1 MNNYEDDFLTLSL
14 SINTLPNLGAS
25 PLSLPLPPPPP
36 LSNVNNEGARIR
48 VGLTNGRMRR
58 TSTSTQ
64 STVEEKNETIT
75 PPYPWATSRHAI
87 IHTLDYLVSKEIT
100 SISGDVQCKK
110 CQQQYKIQY
119 DLQEKFNEIAKF
131 IFKNKKN
138 MHDRAPPIW
147 MDPKLPNCKY
157 CKQRNCVKPIISNH
171 AITNRKL
178 LDLKSQIEIKTSSS
192 IFGQMLPKGVPI
204 PPSAPSCR
212 SSPGT
217 PPSCPFPQPEMVDDV
232 ASLTP

>member
-14 SINTLPNLGAS
+14 SIKTLPNLGAS

-36 LSNVNNEGARIR
+36 LSNVNNEGARMR
-48 VGLTNGRMRR
+48 VGLTSGRMRR

-64 STVEEKNETIT
+64 STIEEKDETIT

-100 SISGDVQCKK
+100 NISGDVQCKK

-119 DLQEKFNEIAKF
+119 DLQEKFNEIA
-131 IFKNKKN
+131 
-138 MHDRAPPIW
+138 
-147 MDPKLPNCKY
+147 
-157 CKQRNCVKPIISNH
+157 NH

-192 IFGQMLPKGVPI
+192 VFGQMLPKGVPI

-217 PPSCPFPQPEMVDDV
+217 PPSCLSPQPEMVDDV

>member
-14 SINTLPNLGAS
+14 SINSLPNLGAS

-36 LSNVNNEGARIR
+36 LSNVNNEGARMR

-58 TSTSTQ
+58 TSMSTQ

-100 SISGDVQCKK
+100 NISGDVQCKK

-157 CKQRNCVKPIISNH
+157 CNQRNCVKPIISKN
-171 AITNRKL
+171 ISINWLFL
-178 LDLKSQIEIKTSSS
+178 LLGQTIGCCKIDQLKYFCKHTKIHRTAAKDRLVYLTFIELCK
-192 IFGQMLPKGVPI
+192 QLDP
-204 PPSAPSCR
+204 
-212 SSPGT
+212 
-217 PPSCPFPQPEMVDDV
+217 
-232 ASLTP
+232 